1 MKRQVKPSK
10 RNTGSINKEETTQTL
25 SKYHNITMIKKLSIL
40 LLFLITSKSFAQNRV
55 FSNQFYFLSELVIEK
70 NVGKKF
76 RYTVDLK
83 SVPNDSISNIYL
95 KTLQIGKDRYDF
107 VQSNGYKKKHLDTL
121 WHTATVESTIN
132 VKGKKIWLYVIQEG
146 NGNFYADNMK
156 LEIQETDG
164 SWSGLPIENGSFE
177 LNDKNPLKDFIK
189 NKELPTGTTVS
200 LTSANAKNGKSLL
213 IKANGGTSS
222 FVTYY
227 GNNNKTGNFCTIN
240 GTNIYYETYGSGEPL
255 LLLHGNGQSIA
266 AFSKQIPAF
275 SAKYKVIAVDTRA
288 QGKSVDNTTE
298 KFTYDLFADDMK
310 TLLDSLHLKNVNV
323 LGWSDGGNTA
333 LIMAIKYPT
342 YVNKVMVMGANLNP
356 STAAVD
362 ENILKQTNRDIVKL
376 EKDKSVDTKT
386 MVKLLKMVLTEPN
399 INVDDL
405 GKINSKVLVMAGE
418 KDLIKEEHTKLI
430 ASQIKGVKL
439 LIFKGETHF
448 IPKENPTKFNEAIL
462 EFLLE

>member
-1 MKRQVKPSK
+1 MKRQAKKSK
-10 RNTGSINKEETTQTL
+10 RSTESINQAEITKALT
-25 SKYHNITMIKKLSIL
+25 KYHSITMIKKLLFL
-40 LLFLITSKSFAQNRV
+40 LLLLTTSKSFAQNRV
-55 FSNQFYFLSELVIEK
+55 FSNQFYFLSELPIEK
-70 NVGKKF
+70 NIGKKF
-76 RYTVDLK
+76 RYTIDLK
-83 SVPNDSISNIYL
+83 SVPNDSISNISIR
-95 KTLQIGKDRYDF
+95 TMQIGKDRYDF
-107 VQSNGYKKKHLDTL
+107 IQSNGYKKNHLDTL
-121 WHTATVESTIN
+121 WHTATIESTIN
-132 VKGKKIWLYVIQEG
+132 AKAKKIWLYVLQEG

-156 LEIQETDG
+156 LEIQEPDG
-164 SWSGLPIENGSFE
+164 SWSTLPIENGNFE

-189 NKELPTGTTVS
+189 NKELPKGTTVS
-200 LTSANAKNGKSLL
+200 LTSTNAKNGKSLL

-240 GTNIYYETYGSGEPL
+240 NTKIYYETYGSGEPL

-266 AFSKQIPAF
+266 AFSKQIPAL

-288 QGKSVDNTTE
+288 QGKSKDNTTE

-342 YVNKVMVMGANLNP
+342 YINKVMVMGANLNP
-356 STAAVD
+356 STAAVN
-362 ENILKQTNRDIVKL
+362 ESILKQTNRDIVKL
-376 EKDKSVDTKT
+376 EKDKSVDAKT

-399 INVDDL
+399 INLDDL
-405 GKINSKVLVMAGE
+405 GKISSRVLVMAGE
-418 KDLIKEEHTKLI
+418 KDLIKAEHTKLI
-430 ASQIKGVKL
+430 AARIRGAKL

-448 IPKENPTKFNEAIL
+448 VPEENPTKFNEAIL
-462 EFLLE
+462 EFLNE